1 MRGGN
6 LRGPLNSLPLKRWPN
21 AYFHQPETK
30 SSTFDRYSMKLTYYG
45 QSCIAVE
52 MEAARLLFDPAV
64 TVNPLARHIR
74 PEDLSATH
82 VLLTHGHGDHVADAE
97 TILRRTGALLIS
109 NFEICNWYEAKGI
122 KPVHSM
128 NTGGQYDFGAFRV
141 KCTTAEH
148 SSTLPDGASGG
159 SPGGFVIF
167 TPEGNFHHAGDTA
180 LMLDMQLLKRH
191 HLRFACLPIGDN
203 YTMGID
209 DAIEAARFM
218 GVDTVVGLHYD
229 SFPPIVI
236 DHTKAI
242 AAFAQA
248 GIRLLLPA
256 IGTTIEI

>member
-1 MRGGN
+1 
-6 LRGPLNSLPLKRWPN
+6 
-21 AYFHQPETK
+21 
-30 SSTFDRYSMKLTYYG
+30 MKLTYYG
-45 QSCIAVE
+45 QSCFLAEIGTD
-52 MEAARLLFDPAV
+52 RLLFDPAFS
-64 TVNPLARHIR
+64 VNPLAKYIR
-74 PEDLSATH
+74 GEDIPATH

-97 TILRRTGALLIS
+97 AILRRTGALLIS

-122 KPVHSM
+122 KRVHSM
-128 NTGGQYDFGAFRV
+128 NTGGQRDFGSFKV
-141 KCTTAEH
+141 KSTTAQH

-159 SPGGFVIF
+159 SAGGFVVF

-191 HLRFACLPIGDN
+191 NLRFACLPIGDN

-209 DAIEAARFM
+209 DAIEAAQYM
-218 GVDTVVGLHYD
+218 GVDTVVGMHYD

-236 DHTKAI
+236 DHHKAT